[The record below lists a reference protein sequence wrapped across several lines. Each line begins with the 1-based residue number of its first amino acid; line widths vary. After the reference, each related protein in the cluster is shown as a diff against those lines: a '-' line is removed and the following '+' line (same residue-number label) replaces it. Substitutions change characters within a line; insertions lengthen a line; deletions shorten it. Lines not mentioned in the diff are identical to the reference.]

1 MMKPEEEL
9 KSISYNTSYSDG
21 RLDLSGILT
30 TDPSNKYREQ
40 KVQVTVFLP
49 VGTVLYAA
57 DNTYSFHRNTDYY
70 GDILH
75 NGYEERHLKITR
87 EGTEC
92 LDCPAEEEDPW
103 GDSEKRLG

>member
-1 MMKPEEEL
+1 
-9 KSISYNTSYSDG
+9 
-21 RLDLSGILT
+21 
-30 TDPSNKYREQ
+30 
-40 KVQVTVFLP
+40 VQVTLFLP
-49 VGTVLYAA
+49 VGSVLYAA

-103 GDSEKRLG
+103 GDSESDWDTEESDGESLNEDFPDEELPTTETDTITGQ